1 MVIYIIFSFHQSDIK
16 SQKVSRNKNAE
27 NYVNLATLTNTVALL
42 TPLRYI
48 ENNLSWTR
56 GKQICLREI
65 YSRSLEQLPKN
76 PSHVFF
82 LVKKKKNIAC

>member
-1 MVIYIIFSFHQSDIK
+1 M
-16 SQKVSRNKNAE
+16 QKKHLNTE
-27 NYVNLATLTNTVALL
+27 NYANLATLTNTAALL

-65 YSRSLEQLPKN
+65 
-76 PSHVFF
+76 
-82 LVKKKKNIAC
+82 